1 MNASCPVLELKNVSF
16 SYGCHPVLEKINL
29 SVPSGESVGI
39 TGPNG
44 SGKST
49 LLKLI
54 AGILKPAGGNIK
66 LFGQPWKN
74 FKDHGR
80 LSYLPQKASFIN
92 NGFPSTVEEVVLAGR
107 TTRRGLFRF
116 FNREDRSIVQQALS
130 EVDMAEHRHKPI
142 GSLSGG
148 QQQRVFVAR
157 ALAGHPELLLL
168 DEPTAGM
175 DPENQARFY
184 SLLKNLVTRK
194 GLTLMLVS
202 HDLNVISTV
211 VDRQVCLDQHLCSCC
226 HHTNNDT
233 PRGLNCGK
241 RLWSA

>member
-1 MNASCPVLELKNVSF
+1 MNAACPILELENVSF
-16 SYGCHPVLEKINL
+16 SYGCHPILEKINL
-29 SVPSGESVGI
+29 SIRPGESVGV

-54 AGILKPAGGNIK
+54 VGLLKPSNGNIK
-66 LFGQPWKN
+66 LFGQPLKD

-107 TTRRGLFRF
+107 IARRGLFRF
-116 FNREDRSIVQQALS
+116 FNKEDRSIVHRALS
-130 EVDMAEHRHKPI
+130 EVDMDEHRHKPI

-148 QQQRVFVAR
+148 QQQRVFIAR

-184 SLLKNLVTRK
+184 SLLKDLVTRK
-194 GLTLMLVS
+194 GLTLILVS
-202 HDLNVISTV
+202 HDLDVIPTV
-211 VDRQVCLDQHLCSCC
+211 VDRQVCLDKYLCSCC
-226 HHTNNDT
+226 HTKTDS
-233 PRGLNCGK
+233 PRGPNCGK